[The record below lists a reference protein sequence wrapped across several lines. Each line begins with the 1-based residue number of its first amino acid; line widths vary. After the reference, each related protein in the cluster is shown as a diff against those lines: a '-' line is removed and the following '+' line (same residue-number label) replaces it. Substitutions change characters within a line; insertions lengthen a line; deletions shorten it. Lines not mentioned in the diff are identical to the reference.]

1 MNVKAA
7 ADYLAGRVR
16 CRGDLNADGVCD
28 DSDFVAFA
36 GLYNDLISPGGPWTG
51 GDLNGDGN
59 CDDADFVV
67 FAGTYND
74 LICP

>member
-1 MNVKAA
+1 LNVKAA

-16 CRGDLNADGVCD
+16 CRGDLNADSACD
-28 DSDFVAFA
+28 DADFTIFA

-59 CDDADFVV
+59 CDDADFTV